1 MQNKKIAK
9 RYLNKYF
16 KSSYLEENDI
26 ELKSLVR
33 ILNKVEKNCNKA
45 NVSGSLPLAEKLLK
59 SIISADP
66 NVISNYHK
74 SDIVIRGL
82 YSQCKELVKSLG
94 GNDHNGEQKEE
105 IRI

>member
-1 MQNKKIAK
+1 MKNKKIAK

-26 ELKSLVR
+26 EVKSLVR

-45 NVSGSLPLAEKLLK
+45 DGSGSLPIAKKLLN

-66 NVISNYHK
+66 NVILDYKN
-74 SDIVIRGL
+74 SDVIIRRL
-82 YSQCKELVKSLG
+82 YNQCKLLVKSLG
-94 GNDHNGEQKEE
+94 GNHH
-105 IRI
+105 